1 MRIASAFRLLSRQ
14 RSDSSVLIRVMALAG
29 IAITLCCTSALQAV
43 AQNPHYILANDDVA
57 PTLPNSV
64 SFFTI
69 GPSGALTYQKKV
81 VTSGFGIA
89 GGYFGSNRISI
100 LDGGGTGCLYASEA
114 GTDDI
119 TGIVI
124 STQAVSG
131 SFSGSPSDD
140 GSSNGIGLATNGQYL
155 YAGYTT
161 SSTIGTF
168 QIQAG
173 CTLSFV
179 GDTPATGLQGGTIDA
194 MAVHGTILVATY
206 ADGSIGS
213 FDISGGMPVSN
224 GDQQNS
230 TAALNSEG
238 STYPSSVDITQDG
251 HFAIFGDTSTS
262 VVAEVSDIS
271 SGSLTKTVVYP
282 SPASISSSNIM
293 LSPDETLL
301 YVVDTQG
308 DRVSAAF
315 FDKSTGALTPGC
327 TSGVLTGYV
336 QNFSY
341 LAGTALANTTGTGG
355 MIYVAEFGGPSAIAM
370 VQVSSSRGK
379 CSLKEVAGSPVTD
392 PNSSGLLSIG
402 SFPPRPF

>member
-1 MRIASAFRLLSRQ
+1 MRIASAFRLLSRH
-14 RSDSSVLIRVMALAG
+14 RSNSSVLIRVMALAG
-29 IAITLCCTSALQAV
+29 IAITLCCASALPAV

-251 HFAIFGDTSTS
+251 HFAFG
-262 VVAEVSDIS
+262 
-271 SGSLTKTVVYP
+271 GGRSLGYFVRKFDQD
-282 SPASISSSNIM
+282 S
-293 LSPDETLL
+293 
-301 YVVDTQG
+301 
-308 DRVSAAF
+308 RVS
-315 FDKSTGALTPGC
+315 
-327 TSGVLTGYV
+327 
-336 QNFSY
+336 
-341 LAGTALANTTGTGG
+341 
-355 MIYVAEFGGPSAIAM
+355 
-370 VQVSSSRGK
+370 
-379 CSLKEVAGSPVTD
+379 VAGEYQFQQHYAES
-392 PNSSGLLSIG
+392 
-402 SFPPRPF
+402 R